1 MTLNSSWILLLC
13 AAAAAAQSTP
23 NAPILD
29 GQLNDPYWQSI
40 PAHRLEPD
48 QTGLTM
54 DGGEIRAVVRGR
66 YLLLA

>member
-48 QTGLTM
+48 QTGL
-54 DGGEIRAVVRGR
+54 
-66 YLLLA
+66 